1 MQTTKLSRFWTYSDT
16 YDFGVSL
23 LQRFVGGLKLFIGLF
38 CFLVLIGK
46 YTSRADV
53 LTYHYDKARTGLN
66 SQETILAPGIVN
78 INSFGLLFSCHVD
91 GKVDAGPLYVSGLN
105 IPGFG
110 VRNVLYVA
118 TEHDSL
124 YAFDADKGTELWQ
137 VTLLKSGEVP
147 SDDHGCNQISPEIG
161 ITSTPVIDR
170 SMGTNGAIYLV
181 AMSKDSSGNYY
192 QRMHALDL
200 ATGSE
205 TLNGPVTI
213 SASFPGAGPHSINGN
228 LIFAPGQ
235 YAERC
240 GLLLS
245 NGVIYTTWTS
255 HCDAAPYTGWMIAYD
270 EKSLAQVKVIN
281 INPNGLPASR
291 FLPGGSGSSFWMSGA
306 GPAADSQGNV
316 YAISANGPFDSALNS
331 SGFPANGD
339 YGDSMLKFSTA
350 RGLSV
355 ADYFTPANQQNDAD
369 GDVDFGSGGVLL
381 LPDMTDASGRVRH
394 LAIGAGKDSNL
405 YVVDRDNMGK
415 YSASSNQIY
424 QELDGV
430 LPRGEW
436 ATSAYFNG
444 HVYYGPVGG
453 ALLSFSFGS
462 ARLGTTPS
470 SHSSNTFRYPGTTP
484 SVSSNGN
491 RNGIVWAYDNSNGP
505 AVLHAY
511 DATNVATELYNST
524 QAANG
529 RDSFGT
535 GNKFITPMVA
545 NGKVYAPTTNSVGV
559 FGLFNGGGAV
569 ADNTGAGLVDG
580 AIDPNWTIIA
590 SPTGASAAYVTNERS
605 YPFPNWLPDSGL
617 SKWISPT
624 ANQSLGSAA
633 GAYTY
638 QTHFQTSA
646 NSPLTLNLSA
656 DDTVTAIRVNGVS
669 IRVPSGTSYTRL
681 TKIAVPASVVGSG
694 LQTLQI
700 DLANFGSK
708 AQPTGLRVEIVNE
721 ASVTYGSGFAG
732 ADSRLSLNGGALLS
746 GSTLELTDGSGN
758 ENRTVF
764 DRQVVNVQ
772 QFTNDF
778 TFQLTNA
785 AADGFTFT
793 IQGNSLS
800 ILGAQGLGG
809 GLGYAGITKS
819 VAVKFDLY
827 NNNGEGTNST
837 GLYTNGANPFKPST
851 DLTGHVDLHS
861 GQVFAVHMEYDGTT
875 LAVTIADTVT
885 GQSFTSD
892 YIVNIPS
899 IVGGNTAYVGFT
911 GGTGGLAA
919 TQKILTWTYSEGLP
933 DYAGGFADA
942 TLYLNGGA
950 SISGSALLLTDG
962 SGKEGRTAYH
972 SSPINVQ
979 SFTTAFV
986 FQLTNAN
993 ADGFTFCIQN
1003 SGSSALGAPG
1013 GGLAYTGIPK
1023 SVAVKFDLHNNAGE
1037 GLDSTGLYTAGAS
1050 PVTPSTDLSST
1061 GVNLHSGDPI
1071 NVTVSYDGTTLTITE
1086 TDLTNNATATQ
1097 KYQVNIPQQVGGD
1110 TAYIGFTA
1118 GTGTLTATQEILNW
1132 SF

>member
-1 MQTTKLSRFWTYSDT
+1 MQTTTLSRFWTYSDT
-16 YDFGVSL
+16 YDFGVSF
-23 LQRFVGGLKLFIGLF
+23 LQRFVGGPKILIGLIF
-38 CFLVLIGK
+38 FLALIGN
-46 YTSRADV
+46 YTLRADV
-53 LTYHYDKARTGLN
+53 LTYHYDNALTGLN
-66 SQETILAPGIVN
+66 SEETILAPGIVN

-91 GKVDAGPLYVSGLN
+91 GKVDAGPLYVSGLY

-118 TEHDSL
+118 TEHNSL

-137 VTLLKSGEVP
+137 VILLKSGEVP
-147 SDDHGCNQISPEIG
+147 SDDHGCNQITPEIG

-170 SMGTNGAIYLV
+170 SRGTNGAIYLV

-270 EKSLAQVKVIN
+270 EKTLAQVKVIN
-281 INPNGLPASR
+281 INPNGSPASS
-291 FLPGGSGSSFWMSGA
+291 FLPNGSGNSFWMSGA

-316 YAISANGPFDSALNS
+316 YAISANGPFDSTLNS
-331 SGFPANGD
+331 RGFPDNGD

-350 RGLSV
+350 RGLRV
-355 ADYFTPANQQNDAD
+355 ADYFTPTNQQNDVD

-381 LPDMTDASGRVRH
+381 LPDMTDASGMVRH
-394 LAIGAGKDSNL
+394 LAVGAGKDWNL

-415 YSASSNQIY
+415 YSARSNQIY

-430 LPRGEW
+430 LRHGEW

-484 SVSSNGN
+484 SVSPNGT

-511 DATNVATELYNST
+511 DATNLARELYNST

-529 RDSFGT
+529 RDSFGR

-545 NGKVYAPTTNSVGV
+545 NGKVYAPTTNSVGI

-605 YPFPNWLPDSGL
+605 YPFPNWLPDSGS

-624 ANQSLGSAA
+624 ANQSSGSAA

-638 QTHFQTSA
+638 QTQFYTSA
-646 NSPLTLNLSA
+646 NSPLTLNLAA
-656 DDTVTAIRVNGVS
+656 DDTVTAIRLNGVS
-669 IRVPSGTSYTRL
+669 IRVPSGTTYTRF
-681 TKIAVPASVVGSG
+681 TKIAVPASIVGAG
-694 LQTLQI
+694 LQTLEI
-700 DLANFGSK
+700 DLANFRSN
-708 AQPTGLRVEIVNE
+708 PTGLRVEIVNE
-721 ASVTYGSGFAG
+721 ASVTYG
-732 ADSRLSLNGGALLS
+732 
-746 GSTLELTDGSGN
+746 
-758 ENRTVF
+758 
-764 DRQVVNVQ
+764 
-772 QFTNDF
+772 
-778 TFQLTNA
+778 
-785 AADGFTFT
+785 
-793 IQGNSLS
+793 
-800 ILGAQGLGG
+800 
-809 GLGYAGITKS
+809 
-819 VAVKFDLY
+819 
-827 NNNGEGTNST
+827 
-837 GLYTNGANPFKPST
+837 
-851 DLTGHVDLHS
+851 
-861 GQVFAVHMEYDGTT
+861 
-875 LAVTIADTVT
+875 
-885 GQSFTSD
+885 
-892 YIVNIPS
+892 
-899 IVGGNTAYVGFT
+899 
-911 GGTGGLAA
+911 
-919 TQKILTWTYSEGLP
+919 
-933 DYAGGFADA
+933 
-942 TLYLNGGA
+942 
-950 SISGSALLLTDG
+950 
-962 SGKEGRTAYH
+962 
-972 SSPINVQ
+972 
-979 SFTTAFV
+979 
-986 FQLTNAN
+986 
-993 ADGFTFCIQN
+993 
-1003 SGSSALGAPG
+1003 
-1013 GGLAYTGIPK
+1013 
-1023 SVAVKFDLHNNAGE
+1023 
-1037 GLDSTGLYTAGAS
+1037 
-1050 PVTPSTDLSST
+1050 
-1061 GVNLHSGDPI
+1061 
-1071 NVTVSYDGTTLTITE
+1071 
-1086 TDLTNNATATQ
+1086 
-1097 KYQVNIPQQVGGD
+1097 
-1110 TAYIGFTA
+1110 
-1118 GTGTLTATQEILNW
+1118 
-1132 SF
+1132 

>member
-1 MQTTKLSRFWTYSDT
+1 
-16 YDFGVSL
+16 
-23 LQRFVGGLKLFIGLF
+23 
-38 CFLVLIGK
+38 
-46 YTSRADV
+46 
-53 LTYHYDKARTGLN
+53 
-66 SQETILAPGIVN
+66 
-78 INSFGLLFSCHVD
+78 
-91 GKVDAGPLYVSGLN
+91 
-105 IPGFG
+105 
-110 VRNVLYVA
+110 
-118 TEHDSL
+118 
-124 YAFDADKGTELWQ
+124 
-137 VTLLKSGEVP
+137 
-147 SDDHGCNQISPEIG
+147 
-161 ITSTPVIDR
+161 
-170 SMGTNGAIYLV
+170 MGTNGAIYLV

-213 SASFPGAGPHSINGN
+213 SASFPGVGPNSINGTV
-228 LIFAPGQ
+228 IFAPGQ

-255 HCDAAPYTGWMIAYD
+255 HCDSAPYTGWMIAYD
-270 EKSLAQVKVIN
+270 EKTLAQVKVIN
-281 INPNGLPASR
+281 INPNGGPASN
-291 FLPGGSGSSFWMSGA
+291 FLPNGSGNSFWMSGA

-316 YAISANGPFDSALNS
+316 YAISANGPFDSTLNS
-331 SGFPANGD
+331 GGFPANGD

-350 RGLSV
+350 SGLNV
-355 ADYFTPANQQNDAD
+355 ADYFTPTNQQNDAD
-369 GDVDFGSGGVLL
+369 GDIDFGSGGILL
-381 LPDMTDASGRVRH
+381 LPDMTDASGVVRH
-394 LAIGAGKDSNL
+394 LAVGAGKDSNL
-405 YVVDRDNMGK
+405 YLVDRDNMGK

-424 QELDGV
+424 QELDGA
-430 LPRGEW
+430 LRGGEW

-444 HVYYGPVGG
+444 HLYYGPVGG

-470 SHSSNTFRYPGTTP
+470 SHSSNTFSYPGTTP
-484 SVSSNGN
+484 SVSSNGT

-524 QAANG
+524 WAANG
-529 RDSFGT
+529 RDSFGR

-559 FGLFNGGGAV
+559 FGLLNGGGAV
-569 ADNTGAGLVDG
+569 AENTGAGLVDG
-580 AIDPNWTIIA
+580 AIDPHWTIIA

-605 YPFPNWLPDSGL
+605 YPFPNWLPDSGS

-624 ANQSLGSAA
+624 ANQSPGSAA

-638 QTHFQTSA
+638 QTQFNTSA
-646 NSPLTLNLSA
+646 NSPLTLNLA
-656 DDTVTAIRVNGVS
+656 VDDTVTAIRLNGVS
-669 IRVPSGTSYTRL
+669 IRVPGGTTYTRF

-700 DLANFGSK
+700 DLANFGSN
-708 AQPTGLRVEIVNE
+708 ANPTGLRVEIVNE

-732 ADSRLSLNGGALLS
+732 AGLSLSLNGGASLS
-746 GSTLELTDGSGN
+746 GSALELTDGAGA
-758 ENRTVF
+758 ENRSAF
-764 DRQVVNVQ
+764 DTQAVNVQ
-772 QFTNDF
+772 QFTTGF

-793 IQGNSLS
+793 IQGNGPSV
-800 ILGAQGLGG
+800 LGGQGSGG
-809 GLGYAGITKS
+809 GLGYAGLTKS

-827 NNNGEGTNST
+827 NNKGEGINST
-837 GLYTNGANPFKPST
+837 GLYTMGANPYTPST

-861 GQVFAVHMEYDGTT
+861 GHVFAVHMGYDGAT
-875 LAVTIADTVT
+875 LAVTITDTVT

-919 TQKILTWTYSEGLP
+919 TQKILTWTYSVGLP
-933 DYAGGFADA
+933 DYSGGFAGA

-950 SISGSALLLTDG
+950 SISGSALLLTNG
-962 SGKEGRTAYH
+962 GVNEGRSAYY

-979 SFTTAFV
+979 SFKTAFV

-1003 SGSSALGAPG
+1003 SESSALGG
-1013 GGLAYTGIPK
+1013 NGVGLGYTGIPK
-1023 SVAVKFDLHNNAGE
+1023 SVAVTFDLQNNAGKR
-1037 GLDSTGLYTAGAS
+1037 LNSTGLSTGGAN
-1050 PVTPSTDLSST
+1050 PLTPSIDLSST
-1061 GVNLHSGDPI
+1061 GINLHSGDPI
-1071 NVTVSYDGTTLTITE
+1071 NVNVSYDGTTLTMTE

-1110 TAYIGFTA
+1110 TALIGFTA
-1118 GTGTLTATQEILNW
+1118 GTGVLTATQEILNW

>member
-1 MQTTKLSRFWTYSDT
+1 MQTTTLRRFWTYSET

-23 LQRFVGGLKLFIGLF
+23 LQRFLGGPKIFIGLIF
-38 CFLVLIGK
+38 VLALIGN
-46 YTSRADV
+46 YTLRADV

-66 SQETILAPGIVN
+66 SREAILAPGNVN
-78 INSFGLLFSCHVD
+78 INSFGLLFSCPVD
-91 GKVDAGPLYVSGLN
+91 GKVDAGPLYVSGLM

-124 YAFDADKGTELWQ
+124 YAFDADKGTKLWQ

-147 SDDHGCNQISPEIG
+147 SDDHGCGQITPEIG

-213 SASFPGAGPHSINGN
+213 SASFPGVGPNSINGN
-228 LIFAPGQ
+228 VIFAPGQ

-255 HCDAAPYTGWMIAYD
+255 HCDIAPYTGWMIAYN
-270 EKSLAQVKVIN
+270 EKTLAQVKVIN
-281 INPNGLPASR
+281 INPNGAPASR
-291 FLPGGSGSSFWMSGA
+291 ALPNGSGSSFWMSGA

-316 YAISANGPFDSALNS
+316 YAISANGPFDSTLNS

-339 YGDSMLKFSTA
+339 YGDSILKFSTA
-350 RGLSV
+350 SGLSV
-355 ADYFTPANQQNDAD
+355 ADYFTPTNQQNDAD

-381 LPDMTDASGRVRH
+381 LPDMTDASGVVRH
-394 LAIGAGKDSNL
+394 LAVGAGKDSNL

-430 LPRGEW
+430 LSGGEW
-436 ATSAYFNG
+436 ATSAYFDG

-462 ARLGTTPS
+462 GRLGTTPS
-470 SHSSNTFRYPGTTP
+470 SHSSNTFGYPGTTP
-484 SVSSNGN
+484 SVSSNGI

-605 YPFPNWLPDSGL
+605 YPFPNWLPDNGS

-624 ANQSLGSAA
+624 ANQSSGSAA

-638 QTHFQTSA
+638 QTQFHTSA
-646 NSPLTLNLSA
+646 NSPLTLNLVA
-656 DDTVTAIRVNGVS
+656 DDTVTAIRLNGVS
-669 IRVPSGTSYTRL
+669 IRVPGGTSYTRF
-681 TKIAVPASVVGSG
+681 TKITVPASVVGSG
-694 LQTLQI
+694 LQTLEI
-700 DLANFGSK
+700 DLANFGSNGN
-708 AQPTGLRVEIVNE
+708 PTGLRVEIVNE

-732 ADSRLSLNGGALLS
+732 AGSSLSLNGGASLS
-746 GSTLELTDGSGN
+746 GSALELTDGAGN
-758 ENRTVF
+758 ENRTAF
-764 DRQVVNVQ
+764 DTQVVNVQ
-772 QFTNDF
+772 QFTTDF

-793 IQGNSLS
+793 IQGNGPSV
-800 ILGAQGLGG
+800 LGRQGLGG

-827 NNNGEGTNST
+827 NNNGEGINST
-837 GLYTNGANPFKPST
+837 GLYTNGANPLTPST

-861 GQVFAVHMEYDGTT
+861 GHVFAVHMGYDGAT
-875 LAVTIADTVT
+875 LAVTITDTVT

-892 YIVNIPS
+892 YIVNVPF

-911 GGTGGLAA
+911 GSTGGLAA
-919 TQKILTWTYSEGLP
+919 TQKILTWIYSVGLP
-933 DYAGGFADA
+933 DYSGGFAGA

-962 SGKEGRTAYH
+962 GGKEARTAYY

-1003 SGSSALGAPG
+1003 SGSSALGGNG

-1023 SVAVKFDLHNNAGE
+1023 SVAVKFDLYNNAGE
-1037 GLDSTGLYTAGAS
+1037 GSDSTGLSTGGAN
-1050 PVTPSTDLSST
+1050 PLTPSIDLSST
-1061 GVNLHSGDPI
+1061 AINLHSGDPI
-1071 NVTVSYDGTTLTITE
+1071 NVTVSYDGTTLTMTE

-1097 KYQVNIPQQVGGD
+1097 KYQVNIPQQMGGD
-1110 TAYIGFTA
+1110 TAFIGFTA
-1118 GTGTLTATQEILNW
+1118 GTGALTATQEILNW